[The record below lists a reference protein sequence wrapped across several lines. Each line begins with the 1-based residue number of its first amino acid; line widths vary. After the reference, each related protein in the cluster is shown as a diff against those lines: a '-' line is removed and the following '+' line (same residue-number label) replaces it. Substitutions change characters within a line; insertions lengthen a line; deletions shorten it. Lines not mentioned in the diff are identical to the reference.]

1 MSHHILP
8 CINCSP
14 QSRKNVTS
22 EKRNSQP
29 GHEPPVVFYTTKRVF
44 FPRAKCYEKDLL
56 LEHSS
61 KQASSYL
68 AEAFIQSDLYRL
80 QLQSPRSNTGLSAL
94 LKGAFRTL
102 VPAKIFNQYATPF
115 PYAGW
120 VENSK
125 LAFQDQILPKWS
137 KNASFIYL
145 FFSTMLSFHRLWK
158 FFFLYLGIHLLEN
171 GIILRLQDW
180 LQHLNTFFC
189 YHFRFVVG
197 LKLLNAALSFN
208 AKGHDACVIFPW
220 LWVSGTPHW
229 A

>member
-1 MSHHILP
+1 MNSDVLCSALVQTHIGTSDLSLKAKVRRLSSFFSQDVSQHILP

-29 GHEPPVVFYTTKRVF
+29 GHEPPVVFYTTKLVF
-44 FPRAKCYEKDLL
+44 FPRGKCYEKDLL

-94 LKGAFRTL
+94 LKGALTTL

-120 VENSK
+120 VEKSK

-158 FFFLYLGIHLLEN
+158 FFF
-171 GIILRLQDW
+171 
-180 LQHLNTFFC
+180 F
-189 YHFRFVVG
+189 
-197 LKLLNAALSFN
+197 
-208 AKGHDACVIFPW
+208 
-220 LWVSGTPHW
+220 
-229 A
+229 